1 MHKLHLIFIDFFDNF
16 IFYNFL
22 NNYKDK
28 HLEQFIVDFNI
39 EYIEG
44 NFPHSFFSQYNYL
57 KLDKY
62 YLVDR
67 TRILDI
73 LDINK
78 LPLCIDLNNKNL
90 KASDINDKY
99 LLMILL
105 TLNNKNHYIHC
116 NQHNIAE
123 LLYTSSLDFFYID
136 DSYCEI
142 LNIPIQGI
150 NEEDK
155 IYNFS
160 NIKTQFN
167 NNIQLKLNK
176 LSNDKKY
183 KIMINDINNI
193 IKLLILPEYQ
203 FIFYEEF
210 LKYEKTFSITRLL
223 GKSIDSNPII
233 KFI

>member
-1 MHKLHLIFIDFFDNF
+1 MNKINLVFIDFFDNF

-22 NNYKDK
+22 NDYKIK
-28 HLEQFIVDFNI
+28 YLNQFVIDFDI
-39 EYIEG
+39 KYIEG
-44 NFPHSFFSQYNYL
+44 NFPHSFFTQYNYL

-73 LDINK
+73 LDINQ

-90 KASDINDKY
+90 KISDINDKY

-123 LLYTSSLDFFYID
+123 ILYTSLLDFVYID
-136 DSYCEI
+136 DSYCKM
-142 LNIPIQGI
+142 LNAPIQNI
-150 NEEDK
+150 DEENK

-160 NIKTQFN
+160 NIKTQFK
-167 NNIQLKLNK
+167 NITQLNLKQLSINK
-176 LSNDKKY
+176 IY
-183 KIMINDINNI
+183 KIMTNNINDI

-210 LKYEKTFSITRLL
+210 LKYEKTFSITRFL
-223 GKSIDSNPII
+223 GKSIDFNSSV
-233 KFI
+233 KSL